1 MPADYVHCDALVDA
15 GGCPYEA
22 KSGLE
27 REVNIAL
34 VYTASTTTSDEKDC
48 IFGVAYLSK
57 SLRIP
62 NRMLKGRQL
71 RLVLSSG
78 SQTSHGN
85 AKSLCAVECRRR
97 RRVYLSTT
105 LFVSS
110 RSSSNTEFQI
120 LNIAVTWAGET
131 YAVAS
136 ADSR

>member
-62 NRMLKGRQL
+62 NRMLKERQVP
-71 RLVLSSG
+71 LVLWSG

-85 AKSLCAVECRRR
+85 SKSSVSLCAVDCRRR
-97 RRVYLSTT
+97 RGLCLSTT
-105 LFVSS
+105 LFVSK
-110 RSSSNTEFQI
+110 
-120 LNIAVTWAGET
+120 
-131 YAVAS
+131 
-136 ADSR
+136 